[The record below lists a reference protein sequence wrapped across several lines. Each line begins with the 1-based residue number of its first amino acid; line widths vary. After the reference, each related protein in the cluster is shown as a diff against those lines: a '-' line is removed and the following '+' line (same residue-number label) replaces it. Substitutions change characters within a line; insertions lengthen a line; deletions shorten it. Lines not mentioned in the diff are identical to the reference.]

1 MAVCRLS
8 NTLPSILLAN
18 KYLIKNV
25 GLFCSYL
32 QSRPCNVWHNLLK
45 STDKAQYLS
54 DNWRRVGCVLLMMLP
69 AGGGT
74 ELSEK
79 ALLRDGY
86 LVTPT
91 WVPLNDGPLRLSSD
105 QSAPK

>member
-8 NTLPSILLAN
+8 NTLPSIPLAN

-54 DNWRRVGCVLLMMLP
+54 DN
-69 AGGGT
+69 
-74 ELSEK
+74 
-79 ALLRDGY
+79 
-86 LVTPT
+86 
-91 WVPLNDGPLRLSSD
+91 
-105 QSAPK
+105 

>member
-8 NTLPSILLAN
+8 NTLPSIPLAN

-32 QSRPCNVWHNLLK
+32 QNRPCNVWHNLLK

-54 DNWRRVGCVLLMMLP
+54 DN
-69 AGGGT
+69 
-74 ELSEK
+74 
-79 ALLRDGY
+79 
-86 LVTPT
+86 
-91 WVPLNDGPLRLSSD
+91 
-105 QSAPK
+105 